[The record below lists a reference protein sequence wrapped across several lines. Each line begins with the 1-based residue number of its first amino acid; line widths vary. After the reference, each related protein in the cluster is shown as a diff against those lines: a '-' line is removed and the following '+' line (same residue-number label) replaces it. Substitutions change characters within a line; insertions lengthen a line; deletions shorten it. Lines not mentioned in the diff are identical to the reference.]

1 MNKSTIIGA
10 FQLARPI
17 NSLISALSIFVAVFI
32 TGTLEPVSN
41 VIMACLSG
49 AIIMAAANTINDY
62 YDLEIDKINKPNRPL
77 ITGIIKPETA
87 FKLSLQEFSLGI
99 CLSIFINLHAFLI
112 ALTVSVFIFFYS
124 YLFKRMPLIGNFIVS
139 LSTGMA
145 FLYGG
150 AAVNRMQFTIIP
162 AILAFFFHFGREIIK
177 DIQDMEG
184 DEQRHARTFPILYG
198 KSAALILT
206 SLNFILLVPLLIIPY
221 YINWYSIKYL
231 VVVLIGIL
239 PVIFF
244 VVISMWNNPSQKNL
258 GFLSNLLKADMLVGL
273 CALYVG

>member
-1 MNKSTIIGA
+1 MSKKIIIGA
-10 FQLARPI
+10 IQLARPI
-17 NSLISALSIFVAVFI
+17 NLLISALSIFVAAFI
-32 TGTLEPVSN
+32 TGTLEPVYN
-41 VIMACLSG
+41 VIMACLAG
-49 AIIMAAANTINDY
+49 AVITAGANTINDY

-77 ITGIIKPETA
+77 VTGIVKPEAA
-87 FKLSLQEFSLGI
+87 FILSLQEFVLGI
-99 CLSIFINLHAFLI
+99 FLSVFINLHAFLI
-112 ALTVSVFIFFYS
+112 ALTASILIFFYS

-150 AAVNRMQFTIIP
+150 VAVNRIQFTIIP

-184 DEQRHARTFPILYG
+184 DAQRNVRTFPILYG
-198 KSAALILT
+198 KAAALIMT
-206 SLNFILLVPLLIIPY
+206 SLNFIILVPLLIIPY
-221 YINWYSIKYL
+221 YINWYGIKYL
-231 VVVLIGIL
+231 VIVSIGIL
-239 PVIFF
+239 PVLLF

-258 GFLSNLLKADMLVGL
+258 GFLSNLLKADMIVGL